1 MSAVVARILINSTYT
16 FYVNVYDIF
25 SPFWLWTTTKKI
37 DIKIY
42 AKTYLFFL
50 SLFRLFAD
58 GDNMPAIIRN
68 SSTTTPNGTLW
79 KYNKIF

>member
-1 MSAVVARILINSTYT
+1 M
-16 FYVNVYDIF
+16 
-25 SPFWLWTTTKKI
+25 